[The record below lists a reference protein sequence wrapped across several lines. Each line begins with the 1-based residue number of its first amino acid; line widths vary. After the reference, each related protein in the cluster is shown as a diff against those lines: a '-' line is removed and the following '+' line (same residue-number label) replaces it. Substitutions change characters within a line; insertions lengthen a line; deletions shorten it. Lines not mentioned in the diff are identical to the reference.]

1 MVRLKRT
8 PRRVLQPSLVGS
20 VLFAFLAVGCR
31 GDDTL
36 TETDLDSFL
45 SVRLETGTQ
54 YRYTVWSIDRFGD
67 RILSSERTRTW
78 IVHAENVSVQGFDDV
93 TVVIDST
100 EGEPKDTLYFRFL
113 ASDDIYQYGF
123 VSRWIARS
131 ESRTLPPQWD
141 LLAAFSLG
149 QVGTWTVGVAD
160 SAGSSKVK
168 GESRGEELLFEV
180 LVNGTLT
187 AVPSYR
193 VDFETSRLLASVWIS
208 DSPSAFLLFRDEIA
222 FPPTSIR
229 GEFAQLTEVA
239 TPFRPL

>member
-1 MVRLKRT
+1 MVRLKGT
-8 PRRVLQPSLVGS
+8 PRRVLQPFLVGS
-20 VLFAFLAVGCR
+20 VLFAFLAPGCR

-36 TETDLDSFL
+36 TETDSGAFY

-67 RILSSERTRTW
+67 RILSSERIRTW
-78 IVHAENVSVQGFDDV
+78 TVHAENVSVHGFDDV

-100 EGEPKDTLYFRFL
+100 EGEPNDTLDFRFL
-113 ASDDIYQYGF
+113 ASGDIYQYGF

-131 ESRTLPPQWD
+131 ESKTIPPQWD

-160 SAGSSKVK
+160 SAGSSTVK
-168 GESRGEELLFEV
+168 GETRGEELLFEV

-193 VDFETSRLLASVWIS
+193 VDLRTSSLLASIWIS
-208 DSPSAFLLFRDEIA
+208 DSPSAFLLFRDEIV
-222 FPPTSIR
+222 FPTTPIR
-229 GEFAQLTEVA
+229 GELAQLTEVA